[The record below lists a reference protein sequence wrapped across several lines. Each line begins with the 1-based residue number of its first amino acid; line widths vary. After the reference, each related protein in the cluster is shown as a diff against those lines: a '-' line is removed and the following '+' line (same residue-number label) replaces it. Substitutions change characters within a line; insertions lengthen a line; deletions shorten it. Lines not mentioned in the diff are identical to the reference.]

1 MITTHIQQCTPNSR
15 KAVLT
20 GLVRFV
26 DLIDHVRYS
35 YKKDKFNLDLAND
48 QEYQRRVDDSRLIE
62 ISKFIEQSINCTSKG
77 ITAPVFPTSI
87 ILAADNEWIDFAN
100 AKPGAK
106 VEISQI
112 PDGTLIVDG
121 QHRFFG
127 MLKLYKKAK
136 EGNSILDDTTRQI
149 INYLDSYHF
158 NCTILVNYDLWEQAQ
173 VFASVNF
180 NQKKVNK
187 SLFYDIYGIT
197 LPDNNYITI
206 PKQNE
211 IYIAHQLVKHL
222 DSSEKSPFNG
232 FVRMLGKGEGFIS
245 QAFLV
250 ECFMKHLS
258 ENGIWYDTVKALK
271 ETGKLNGLPAHEL
284 TAYLAAIR
292 FTFMEYWPD
301 VVTTKPTSLLCKTT
315 GIGAI
320 MQFLPDVHNA
330 LPSKVLDDAKNE
342 FDMLAYAAMVS
353 EMHKQIK
360 PLKPYGKDF
369 FALSNDSKY
378 VGGAG
383 KGMQTK
389 LYRDIYEKW
398 RELV

>member
-1 MITTHIQQCTPNSR
+1 MITTHIQQTTPNSR

-26 DLIDHVRYS
+26 DLIDRVRYS
-35 YKKDKFNLDLAND
+35 FKKDKFDIDYAND

-87 ILAADNEWIDFAN
+87 ILAADNEWIDFEN
-100 AKPGAK
+100 SNPGTK
-106 VEISQI
+106 VEIPQI
-112 PDGTLIVDG
+112 PEGTLIVDG

-136 EGNSILDDTTRQI
+136 ESSSLFDDSSRQI
-149 INYLDSYHF
+149 VSYLDNYHF

-222 DSSEKSPFNG
+222 DSSENSPFKG

-258 ENGIWYDTVKALK
+258 ENGIWSETVRTLK

-284 TAYLAAIR
+284 TAFLAAIR
-292 FTFMEYWPD
+292 FTFMDYWPED
-301 VVTTKPTSLLCKTT
+301 ASSKPTSLLCKTT

-330 LPSKVLDDAKNE
+330 LPIKVLEDSKNQY
-342 FDMLAYAAMVS
+342 DILSYAALVS
-353 EMHKQIK
+353 EMHQLIK
-360 PLKPYGKDF
+360 PLKPYGMDF
-369 FALSNDSKY
+369 FALSTESKY

-398 RELV
+398 KELV